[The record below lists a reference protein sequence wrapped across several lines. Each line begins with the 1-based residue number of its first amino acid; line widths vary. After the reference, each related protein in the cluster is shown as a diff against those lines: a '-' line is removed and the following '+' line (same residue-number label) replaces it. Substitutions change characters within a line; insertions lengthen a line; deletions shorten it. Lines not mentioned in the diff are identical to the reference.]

1 MAGLLLLGAGWL
13 HAGDPVK
20 IWSGDDLA
28 AIDAK
33 LRETHPGAKIAG
45 EPLGTFRSESCGLWR
60 RSESGQAELHTVKT
74 DLLII
79 EQGQATIRF
88 GGRLQDPRTTAPNEL
103 RGPGIDNGETREVG
117 PGSIIRIPA
126 GTPHQF
132 LLKKG
137 QTVTYFAWKT

>member
-1 MAGLLLLGAGWL
+1 MLGAGWL
-13 HAGDPVK
+13 HAADAVK
-20 IWSGDDLA
+20 IWSGGDLA
-28 AIDAK
+28 AVDTK

-45 EPLGTFRSESCGLWR
+45 ETLGTFPSQSCSVWR
-60 RSESGQAELHTVKT
+60 RTESGPAELHTVKT

-79 EQGQATIRF
+79 EQGQAEIRF
-88 GGRLQDPRTTAPNEL
+88 GGHLQQPRTTAPNEL
-103 RGPGIDNGETREVG
+103 RGPGIDDGETREVG